1 MRRVSA
7 SLGPLEIL
15 GREEDRQPSV
25 PEQSDQFVGRLDSPV
40 RELSTA
46 GGELI
51 DQLADRSVAT
61 LVNQIVE
68 VDNDQRRFFSDLWRV
83 VLLGD
88 SGPKRFLDV
97 LVPDLVDGLTV

>member
-15 GREEDRQPSV
+15 GGEEDRKLSV
-25 PEQSDQFVGRLDSPV
+25 PEQSDQFVGRLDGSICV
-40 RELSTA
+40 LSA
-46 GGELI
+46 GGGELI

-68 VDNDQRRFFSDLWRV
+68 IDNDE
-83 VLLGD
+83 G
-88 SGPKRFLDV
+88 
-97 LVPDLVDGLTV
+97 